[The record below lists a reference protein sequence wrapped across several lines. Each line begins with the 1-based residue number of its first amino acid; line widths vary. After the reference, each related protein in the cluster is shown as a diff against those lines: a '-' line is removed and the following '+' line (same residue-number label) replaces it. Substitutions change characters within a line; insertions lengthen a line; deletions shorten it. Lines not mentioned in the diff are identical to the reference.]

1 MSCYRI
7 LYNPLAS
14 NQKGKEHAMALEK
27 TLGSENCIFEDITEI
42 KNYYNFFS
50 KLSSDDK
57 VVIAGGDG
65 TLNKFINSTDKM
77 EIKHD
82 IYYFAAGSGND
93 FMRDIGEDPKKPC
106 LINKYLKNLPTV
118 EVNSSKY
125 KFLNG
130 IGYGIDGYCCEKGDE
145 MRENSD
151 SDKPIN
157 YTMIAIK
164 GLLFYY
170 KPTRAEITVDGK
182 NMILKMYG

>member
-27 TLGSENCIFEDITEI
+27 ILGSENCLFEDITQI

-77 EIKHD
+77 
-82 IYYFAAGSGND
+82 
-93 FMRDIGEDPKKPC
+93 
-106 LINKYLKNLPTV
+106 
-118 EVNSSKY
+118 
-125 KFLNG
+125 KF
-130 IGYGIDGYCCEKGDE
+130 
-145 MRENSD
+145 
-151 SDKPIN
+151 
-157 YTMIAIK
+157 
-164 GLLFYY
+164 
-170 KPTRAEITVDGK
+170 
-182 NMILKMYG
+182 